1 MKKIFS
7 ILFLINSV
15 LAVSV
20 LSFTAS
26 ADTISIRS
34 DNWCPYACDTSSP
47 LPGYMVEATRAI
59 FAKHGHRI
67 DFKTS
72 DWIDSIKDTRANK
85 VTALIGCS
93 RADAPDFIFP
103 ERPLGQMINHYFV
116 KKNSNWSY
124 NGRQSLNGKRIGVI
138 ANYTYGDAVDNLVK
152 TKHKSLIIFSG
163 VDPLGQILKK
173 MDEGQLDA
181 FVESPIVLSFHLGN
195 HKQAT
200 DKFKAV
206 SPNLANDP
214 DLYIAFSPNNP
225 KSAQYAEIISK
236 GIDEMRRSGE
246 LERILQRYNLTDWL
260 KMQIVA
266 SLGVDDFSSGRFH
279 GPLDLLHVLPAS
291 SL

>member
-1 MKKIFS
+1 MKKKID
-7 ILFLINSV
+7 ILFLITSV
-15 LAVSV
+15 LAVSIF
-20 LSFTAS
+20 SQTAR

-72 DWIDSIKDTRANK
+72 DWIDSIKDTRTNK
-85 VTALIGCS
+85 VNALIGCS

-116 KKNSNWSY
+116 KKTSTWSY
-124 NGRQSLNGKRIGVI
+124 RGRQSLEGKRIGVI
-138 ANYTYGDAVDNLVK
+138 ASYTYGDAVDNLVK
-152 TKHKSLIIFSG
+152 TKHKSLVIFSG

-173 MDEGQLDA
+173 IEAGELDA

-195 HKQAT
+195 SKQAI

-225 KSAQYAEIISK
+225 KSAQYAEMISK

-266 SLGVDDFSSGRFH
+266 SLGVDDFSSGSFH
-279 GPLDLLHVLPAS
+279 GPFDLLYVLPAS
-291 SL
+291 RL